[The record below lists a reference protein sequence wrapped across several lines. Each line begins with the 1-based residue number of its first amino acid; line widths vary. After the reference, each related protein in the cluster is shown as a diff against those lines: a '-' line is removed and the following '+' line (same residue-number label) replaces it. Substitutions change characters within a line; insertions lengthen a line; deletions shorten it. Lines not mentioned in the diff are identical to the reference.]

1 MGVRGLAGVLFLTI
15 ALIWHLSGLED
26 YKIFV
31 PGLAQGAA
39 MTLQITV
46 AAAVLAVVAAIVA
59 ALLKLYGPAPLRWLA
74 ITYIEV
80 FRGTSALVQLFWL
93 YFVLP
98 VFGITMEAY
107 EVAVLGI
114 GLNIGAYGAE
124 VVRGAVIAVSRGQWE
139 ATVALNMTR
148 AQALRRIILP
158 QAFAAMI
165 PPWGN
170 LFIELLKTTALVSMI
185 TLGDLAFRA
194 QQMNQTT
201 MKTVPIFTLVLLI
214 YLAMS
219 LVITI
224 AMRGLEHRA
233 ARGVLRAR
241 AA

>member
-1 MGVRGLAGVLFLTI
+1 MGLRGLAGLLVLTI
-15 ALIWHLSGLED
+15 ATIWYLSGLED
-26 YKIFV
+26 YRIFV
-31 PGLAQGAA
+31 PGLAEGAA
-39 MTLQITV
+39 MTVRITA
-46 AAAVLAVVAAIVA
+46 AAAVLAVVAAVVA

-74 ITYIEV
+74 VTYIEV

-107 EVAVLGI
+107 EAAVLGI

-124 VVRGAVIAVSRGQWE
+124 VVRGAIVSVPRGQWE

-148 AQALRRIILP
+148 AQALRRILLP

-224 AMRGLEHRA
+224 AMRLLEQRA
-233 ARGVLRAR
+233 GRGVLRAR

>member
-1 MGVRGLAGVLFLTI
+1 MGLRALAVLLTLTLATI
-15 ALIWHLSGLED
+15 LYLSRLED
-26 YKIFV
+26 FRIFV
-31 PGLAQGAA
+31 PGLAQGAL
-39 MTLQITV
+39 MTLRITA
-46 AAAVLAVVAAIVA
+46 AAAVLAVLAAITA
-59 ALLKLYGPAPLRWLA
+59 GLLKLYGPAPLRWLA
-74 ITYIEV
+74 VAYIEV

-98 VFGITMEAY
+98 GFGITIEAY
-107 EVAVLGI
+107 TAAVIGI

-124 VVRGAVIAVSRGQWE
+124 VVRGAVVSVARGQWE

-170 LFIELLKTTALVSMI
+170 LLIELLKTTALVSMI

-201 MKTVPIFTLVLLI
+201 MKTAQIFTLVLLV

-219 LVITI
+219 LTVTLG
-224 AMRGLEHRA
+224 MRLLERRA
-233 ARGVLRAR
+233 ARGILHAR

>member
-1 MGVRGLAGVLFLTI
+1 MDVRGLAGLLALTL
-15 ALIWHLSGLED
+15 ATIWYLSGLEA
-26 YKIFV
+26 YSIFV
-31 PGLAQGAA
+31 PGLAEGAA
-39 MTLQITV
+39 MTLKLTG
-46 AAAVLAVVAAIVA
+46 AAAVLAVVAATLA
-59 ALLKLYGPAPLRWLA
+59 ALAKLYGPAPLRWLA
-74 ITYIEV
+74 VSYIEL

-98 VFGITMEAY
+98 GFGIMIEAY
-107 EVAVLGI
+107 EAAVLGI

-124 VVRGAVIAVSRGQWE
+124 VVRGAVIAVPRGQWE
-139 ATVALNMTR
+139 ATIALNMTR
-148 AQALRRIILP
+148 PQALRRIILP

-201 MKTVPIFTLVLLI
+201 MKTVPILTLVLLI
-214 YLAMS
+214 YLSMS

-224 AMRGLEHRA
+224 AMRLLERRA

>member
-1 MGVRGLAGVLFLTI
+1 MGLRGLAGLLVLTI
-15 ALIWHLSGLED
+15 AMIWYLSGLED
-26 YKIFV
+26 YRIFV
-31 PGLAQGAA
+31 PGLAEGAA
-39 MTLQITV
+39 MTVRITA
-46 AAAVLAVVAAIVA
+46 AAAVLAVVAVLIA

-74 ITYIEV
+74 VAYIEV
-80 FRGTSALVQLFWL
+80 FRGTSALVLLFWL
-93 YFVLP
+93 FFVLP

-107 EVAVLGI
+107 EAAVLGI

-124 VVRGAVIAVSRGQWE
+124 VVRGAIVSVPRGQWE
-139 ATVALNMTR
+139 ATIALNMTR
-148 AQALRRIILP
+148 VHALRRIIVP
-158 QAFAAMI
+158 QAFAAMV

-201 MKTVPIFTLVLLI
+201 MKTVQIFTLVLLI

-224 AMRGLEHRA
+224 AMRVLEHRA

-241 AA
+241 AV

>member
-1 MGVRGLAGVLFLTI
+1 MGIRGLAGVLFLTV
-15 ALIWHLSGLED
+15 AVIWYLSGLEG

-39 MTLQITV
+39 MTLQITA
-46 AAAVLAVVAAIVA
+46 AAAVLAVIAAITA
-59 ALLKLYGPAPLRWLA
+59 ALSKLYGPAPLRWLA

-107 EVAVLGI
+107 EAAVLGI

-124 VVRGAVIAVSRGQWE
+124 VVRGAIISVPRGQWE
-139 ATVALNMTR
+139 ATIALNMTR

-201 MKTVPIFTLVLLI
+201 MKTVQIFTLVLLI

-219 LVITI
+219 LAITI
-224 AMRGLEHRA
+224 GMRVLEHRA
-233 ARGVLRAR
+233 ARGILRAR

>member
-1 MGVRGLAGVLFLTI
+1 MGLRGLAGLLVLTI
-15 ALIWHLSGLED
+15 AAIWYLSGLED
-26 YKIFV
+26 YRIFV
-31 PGLAQGAA
+31 PGLAEGAA
-39 MTLQITV
+39 MTARITA
-46 AAAVLAVVAAIVA
+46 AAAVLAVIAAIAA
-59 ALLKLYGPAPLRWLA
+59 ALFRLYGPAPLRWLA
-74 ITYIEV
+74 VTYIEI

-107 EVAVLGI
+107 QAAVLGT

-124 VVRGAVIAVSRGQWE
+124 VVRGAIVSVPRGQWE

-224 AMRGLEHRA
+224 AMRLLERRA
-233 ARGVLRAR
+233 GRGVLRAR
-241 AA
+241 AV

>member
-1 MGVRGLAGVLFLTI
+1 MAIRGLAGLLVLTI
-15 ALIWHLSGLED
+15 ALIWYLSGLED
-26 YKIFV
+26 YRIFV
-31 PGLAQGAA
+31 PGLAEGAA
-39 MTLQITV
+39 MTVRITA
-46 AAAVLAVVAAIVA
+46 AAAVLAVLAAVGA

-74 ITYIEV
+74 VTYIEV

-107 EVAVLGI
+107 EAAVLGI

-124 VVRGAVIAVSRGQWE
+124 VVRGAIVSVPRGQWE

-170 LFIELLKTTALVSMI
+170 LLIELLKTTALVSMI

-224 AMRGLEHRA
+224 AMRLLEQRA
-233 ARGVLRAR
+233 GRGVLRAR

>member
-1 MGVRGLAGVLFLTI
+1 MGLRGLAGLLVLTI
-15 ALIWHLSGLED
+15 AAIWYLSGLED
-26 YKIFV
+26 YRIFV
-31 PGLAQGAA
+31 PGLAEGAA
-39 MTLQITV
+39 MTVRITA
-46 AAAVLAVVAAIVA
+46 AAAVLAVIAAIAA
-59 ALLKLYGPAPLRWLA
+59 ALFRLYGPAPLRWMA
-74 ITYIEV
+74 VTYIEV

-107 EVAVLGI
+107 EAAVLGI

-124 VVRGAVIAVSRGQWE
+124 VVRGAIVSVPRGQWE

-219 LVITI
+219 LTITI
-224 AMRGLEHRA
+224 AMRLLERRA
-233 ARGVLRAR
+233 GRGVLRAR
-241 AA
+241 AV